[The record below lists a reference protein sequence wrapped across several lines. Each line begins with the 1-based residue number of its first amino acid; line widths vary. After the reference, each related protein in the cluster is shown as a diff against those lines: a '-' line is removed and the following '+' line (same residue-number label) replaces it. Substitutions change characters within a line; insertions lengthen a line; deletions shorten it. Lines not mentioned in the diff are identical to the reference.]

1 MEIVKQSHIFQIDSK
16 IVKQVYE
23 ESDNYKI
30 TFDESVEKKHTC
42 AIYFSSNDIYYPN
55 TEDVFNKRIVERN
68 AFEWLSINF
77 KGVYKHIFIRDVHK
91 QWYLTGINKN
101 INSPEAI
108 LAFLQNETSGFDVI
122 TMGSSAGGYAA
133 VLYGSLLNA
142 KKVLTFNGQFE
153 IKSLLETSNPLTDP
167 LIFRNANSALSAYYD
182 LRNFINPEVNIYYF
196 LSLKSAWDA
205 REFKHVSNLKNIKTI
220 AFKTGH
226 HGIPF
231 LKVALE
237 TVINLE
243 SGQLNK
249 LAGSEHF
256 PVFFSI
262 RMVGFLKTLSGLYEQ
277 IGTKVKKLKVRYA
290 SKKK

>member
-1 MEIVKQSHIFQIDSK
+1 METVKQPHIFQIDSSV
-16 IVKQVYE
+16 VKQVYE

-30 TFDESVEKKHTC
+30 TFDESVEKKNTC
-42 AIYFSSNDIYYPN
+42 TIYFSSNDIYYPN
-55 TEDVFNKRIVERN
+55 TEPVFNKRIVEKN
-68 AFEWLSINF
+68 SFEWLSI
-77 KGVYKHIFIRDVHK
+77 GVANAYKHIYIRDVHK

-108 LAFLQNETSGFDVI
+108 FAFLQNETAGLEII
-122 TMGSSAGGYAA
+122 TLGSSAGGYAA

-153 IKSLLETSNPLTDP
+153 IKSLLKTSNPVTDP
-167 LIFRNANSALSAYYD
+167 LIFRNANSALKEFYD
-182 LRNFINPEVNIYYF
+182 LRSFINPNVNIYYF
-196 LSLKSAWDA
+196 LSVKSAWDA
-205 REFKHVSNLKNIKTI
+205 REFKHIANLKNIKTI

-243 SGQLNK
+243 DSHLNK
-249 LAGSEHF
+249 LAESKHF

-262 RMVGFLKTLSGLYEQ
+262 RMVGLLKTLNGLFHQ
-277 IGTKVKKLKVRYA
+277 IGIKWKKLKVHNFFE
-290 SKKK
+290 KQ